1 MAALAGRSLNHVIF
15 EANGK
20 VKCTDISIPS
30 TDFKIGKM
38 KVLRLGNTNSFSI
51 SIQQTAGQ
59 RSFASKKTIPVS
71 QRLDLLLENN
81 NLQRYLF
88 IILSIKSISLK
99 LTSFES
105 FHAVDIEKCCFT
117 NV

>member
-71 QRLDLLLENN
+71 QRLLLENN
-81 NLQRYLF
+81 NLHRYLF
-88 IILSIKSISLK
+88 IIVVYKV
-99 LTSFES
+99 
-105 FHAVDIEKCCFT
+105 H
-117 NV
+117 

>member
-71 QRLDLLLENN
+71 QRLLLENN
-81 NLQRYLF
+81 TLQRYLF
-88 IILSIKSISLK
+88 IIVVYKV
-99 LTSFES
+99 
-105 FHAVDIEKCCFT
+105 H
-117 NV
+117 